1 MYCQTSGLPWWLSGK
16 EPACQCRRP
25 GFDPWVRKIS
35 WTKKWQ
41 LTPIFLSGEFHG
53 QRSLEGYIPWG
64 HKELDTT
71 EQLTLS
77 EKGFTKPKQRNIY
90 EKYKVDEVKQIITL
104 NTENSKCRHTVEL
117 RWKTCLK
124 RT

>member
-1 MYCQTSGLPWWLSGK
+1 MSTILFKKNKK
-16 EPACQCRRP
+16 EFQQA
-25 GFDPWVRKIS
+25 
-35 WTKKWQ
+35 KK
-41 LTPIFLSGEFHG
+41 
-53 QRSLEGYIPWG
+53 
-64 HKELDTT
+64 K
-71 EQLTLS
+71 
-77 EKGFTKPKQRNIY
+77 

>member
-1 MYCQTSGLPWWLSGK
+1 MRLGDIRRKEGQRPARTPCQTQRG
-16 EPACQCRRP
+16 A
-25 GFDPWVRKIS
+25 